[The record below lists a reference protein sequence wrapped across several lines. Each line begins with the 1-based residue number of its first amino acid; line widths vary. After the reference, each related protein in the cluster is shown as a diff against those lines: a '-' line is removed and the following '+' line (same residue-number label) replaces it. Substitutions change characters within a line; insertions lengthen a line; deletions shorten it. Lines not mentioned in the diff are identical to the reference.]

1 MAKLYMAV
9 TKDQYELPIAVAG
22 SAVELAKMVGT
33 SADTVRSLI
42 SKNLY
47 NGYKHSPYRRVE
59 VDDDSD
65 ELKEVTTLIGAQTM
79 RGRHKHGTH

>member
-9 TKDQYELPIAVAG
+9 TKDRYELPIAVAG

-47 NGYKHSPYRRVE
+47 NGYKNSPFRRVE

-79 RGRHKHGTH
+79 RGRHKHGIH